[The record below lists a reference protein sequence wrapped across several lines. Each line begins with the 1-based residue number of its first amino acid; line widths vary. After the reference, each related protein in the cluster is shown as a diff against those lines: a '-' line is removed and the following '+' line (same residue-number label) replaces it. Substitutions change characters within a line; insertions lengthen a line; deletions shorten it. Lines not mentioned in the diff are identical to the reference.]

1 MIKEG
6 LFEQKT
12 FEMRRCQLREGLEG
26 RAFLKGLHRRDSS
39 GARWEIGEAWF
50 LPVLRNAQGTHE
62 FLFVCLFY
70 SRVLSRYGVTKITT
84 LKNFRLEGNKRRGR
98 PSPLGSGA
106 WCVGPF
112 HKALYQFLR
121 LLRVCGFSLNWS

>member
-62 FLFVCLFY
+62 FLFVCLF
-70 SRVLSRYGVTKITT
+70 VL
-84 LKNFRLEGNKRRGR
+84 LKSFEQV
-98 PSPLGSGA
+98 
-106 WCVGPF
+106 WCDQNNDIEEFQAG
-112 HKALYQFLR
+112 
-121 LLRVCGFSLNWS
+121 G